1 MLKKM
6 MLGVALG
13 LTMAP
18 VAAMATNDVGTMV
31 FMHSTQV
38 NHFGSVSQV
47 LIGPNNLGVESFYF
61 GSEKVRIIVTPT
73 HHGKRLFGKRYVR
86 IDVQKERQT
95 VWSTRRW
102 IATPTSHMVSLG
114 DGYRFG
120 IVVAH
125 NPPGNMAHPTGKSA
139 S

>member
-120 IVVAH
+120 IVVTH